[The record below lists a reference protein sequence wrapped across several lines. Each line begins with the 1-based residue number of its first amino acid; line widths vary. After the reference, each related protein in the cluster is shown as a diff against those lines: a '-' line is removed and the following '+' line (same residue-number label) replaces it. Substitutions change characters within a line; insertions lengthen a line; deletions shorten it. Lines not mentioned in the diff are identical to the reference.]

1 MNVNMVKKLRYWT
14 FINILYLIK
23 RQDEKQ
29 NVNMREDRNYNNLQL
44 LNREVQEIS
53 LYQEFLRPILLT
65 KHPERREGC
74 FVGKIGTQKSNCTQF
89 YRLLR

>member
-1 MNVNMVKKLRYWT
+1 MEKKLRYWT
-14 FINILYLIK
+14 FINISLLIK
-23 RQDEKQ
+23 DRMRDK
-29 NVNMREDRNYNNLQL
+29 NINMREDRNYNNLQL

-74 FVGKIGTQKSNCTQF
+74 FVGKIGLGNPWLSKNFNFPKQ
-89 YRLLR
+89 